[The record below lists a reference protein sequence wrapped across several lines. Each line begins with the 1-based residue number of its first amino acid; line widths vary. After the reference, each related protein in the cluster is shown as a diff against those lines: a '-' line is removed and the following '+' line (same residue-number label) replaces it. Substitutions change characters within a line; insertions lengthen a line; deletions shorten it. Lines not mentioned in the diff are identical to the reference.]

1 MRNCPAL
8 ALVQPQEIS
17 NLGPSQRIEPVSCE
31 DPHAT
36 RDHHNADNASNPKPE
51 QAAMTPTRK
60 YPVNVAHLH
69 GCTRSPFPTACKH
82 LRAALSRRIHRHATH
97 ANTIRSASGTNL
109 VPKPPRRFLFVA
121 WGLQLGTAPVLASG
135 RNGQYFAA
143 ACRTVSASLVSSCVS
158 ASTCCPPKIEAMRER
173 EAMTTTTQNQWRQAQ
188 STTQQKSE
196 KSNRRETK

>member
-1 MRNCPAL
+1 M
-8 ALVQPQEIS
+8 QHEITIMLTMLRTQTRASS
-17 NLGPSQRIEPVSCE
+17 NDSDKKISSERRPS
-31 DPHAT
+31 T
-36 RDHHNADNASNPKPE
+36 R
-51 QAAMTPTRK
+51 
-60 YPVNVAHLH
+60 LH
-69 GCTRSPFPTACKH
+69 KKPFPTTCKH

-135 RNGQYFAA
+135 RNGQYVAA

-196 KSNRRETK
+196 NSNRKETK

>member
-69 GCTRSPFPTACKH
+69 GCTRSPFQQHANIFALPSPDAYTDTQPMPTPSDRLQAPISFRSHHAASCLSH
-82 LRAALSRRIHRHATH
+82 GGCSLALRPYWQAGALANILPPRVGRSRRRWSV
-97 ANTIRSASGTNL
+97 R
-109 VPKPPRRFLFVA
+109 V
-121 WGLQLGTAPVLASG
+121 
-135 RNGQYFAA
+135 
-143 ACRTVSASLVSSCVS
+143 
-158 ASTCCPPKIEAMRER
+158 
-173 EAMTTTTQNQWRQAQ
+173 
-188 STTQQKSE
+188 
-196 KSNRRETK
+196 

>member
-82 LRAALSRRIHRHATH
+82 LRAALSRRIHSTRPMPTPSDRLQAPISFRSHHAASCLSH
-97 ANTIRSASGTNL
+97 GGCSLALRPYWQAGAMANIL
-109 VPKPPRRFLFVA
+109 PPRV
-121 WGLQLGTAPVLASG
+121 G
-135 RNGQYFAA
+135 R
-143 ACRTVSASLVSSCVS
+143 S
-158 ASTCCPPKIEAMRER
+158 
-173 EAMTTTTQNQWRQAQ
+173 
-188 STTQQKSE
+188 
-196 KSNRRETK
+196 RRRWSVRV